1 MDLALEEFDHA
12 LDASADLPKAFEAI
26 DKMLTD
32 AGDWTGLARAYRR
45 MLKRVGHDAPGEK
58 LLSLWGRL
66 GEICLDELG
75 DTESAIAALEVSSSI
90 DPTDMNRHEQLADLY
105 LEAGDSRRQDA
116 IAELLLCS
124 GRTVEITW
132 SGTS

>member
-45 MLKRVGHDAPGEK
+45 MLKRVGHDAPERPQDQDGRRKALSAVILLVREEK
-58 LLSLWGRL
+58 GGR
-66 GEICLDELG
+66 G
-75 DTESAIAALEVSSSI
+75 
-90 DPTDMNRHEQLADLY
+90 
-105 LEAGDSRRQDA
+105 
-116 IAELLLCS
+116 
-124 GRTVEITW
+124 
-132 SGTS
+132 